1 MAEAVLEDG
10 RGPGAKERRRHL
22 EAGKGKAVDSLLE
35 LPEATQ
41 PCGCLDFSLK
51 RRISDFWSPEV

>member
-22 EAGKGKAVDSLLE
+22 EAGKGR
-35 LPEATQ
+35 Q
-41 PCGCLDFSLK
+41 
-51 RRISDFWSPEV
+51 RILS

>member
-22 EAGKGKAVDSLLE
+22 EAGKGKAADSLLE

-41 PCGCLDFSLK
+41 PCGHLAFHPVKVMLDSQPAEL
-51 RRISDFWSPEV
+51 

>member
-10 RGPGAKERRRHL
+10 TGPGAKERRRHL

-35 LPEATQ
+35 LPEAT
-41 PCGCLDFSLK
+41 
-51 RRISDFWSPEV
+51 